1 MHPVISY
8 QEMMDTLSSRLSFLS
23 GKEPNKAVMLVGILL
38 ARPDVPLAKEQI
50 INSLEYFHVRSGD
63 HIDFFCVGYGP
74 DDPNDGYRDAQ
85 VEVLDRG
92 WYFNTI
98 HFEGVCREI
107 ESKTSWE
114 YDGRTE
120 LILTNARYDREACV
134 AQFDFNSMIVCK
146 LEKWMRIGAIED
158 VQDFFERIFRY
169 AKNATGDDP
178 TWGFSDKEGVRSLS
192 DALKELVL
200 SLVPKNF
207 GKELSK
213 TAVFAVQ
220 RG

>member
-8 QEMMDTLSSRLSFLS
+8 GEIMSTLSTRLSFLL
-23 GKEPNKAVMLVGILL
+23 GKEPNRPVRLVGILFS
-38 ARPDVPLAKEQI
+38 RPDVPLAKAQI
-50 INSLEYFHVRSGD
+50 IDSLEYFHVRSGD
-63 HIDFFCVGYGP
+63 HIDFFCAGYGP
-74 DDPNDGYRDAQ
+74 DDPDDEHREAQ
-85 VEVLDRG
+85 VKVLERG

-98 HFEGVCREI
+98 HFAEVCSEL
-107 ESKTSWE
+107 EAKTGWE
-114 YDGRTE
+114 YGGRTE
-120 LILTNARYDREACV
+120 LILTNARYDREEGV
-134 AQFDFNSMIVCK
+134 AQLDFNSMIVCK
-146 LEKWMRIGAIED
+146 LEKWIRIGAIED

-178 TWGFSDKEGVRSLS
+178 TWGFSDKEGVQSLA
-192 DALKELVL
+192 DALKGLVL